1 MEIFNNL
8 HAFLWNNPTANN
20 CNTFLIKGE
29 KKILIDPGHYHLMNH
44 IQEGLSDLSLTLEDI
59 DLVIITHAHPDHIE
73 GINAFT
79 GSSTLIAVSKND
91 MDLLQGVTPQY
102 GNTPETSD
110 FKIDIFL
117 QEGDLQVGNTVFQII
132 STPGHSPGSL
142 CLYWTEHKVLITGD
156 VVFNQGIGRTDLP
169 GGDGKTLKQSIIKL
183 SQLDVEY
190 LLPGHGDIVTGAEN
204 VKRNFQSIEMM
215 WFGYL

>member
-73 GINAFT
+73 GIKAFT

-91 MDLLQGVTPQY
+91 MDLLQGVAPQY

-204 VKRNFQSIEMM
+204 VKQNFQSIEMM